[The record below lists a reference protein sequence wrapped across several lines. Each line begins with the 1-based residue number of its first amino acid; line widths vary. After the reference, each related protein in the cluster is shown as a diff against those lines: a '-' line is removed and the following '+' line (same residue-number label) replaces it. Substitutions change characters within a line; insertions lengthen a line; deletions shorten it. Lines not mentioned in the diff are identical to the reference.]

1 MSNPSGEYLSQ
12 GENAAVLRDV
22 TGQHQSNIIGN
33 VEDEEFA
40 AGIEDLQLGSN
51 NKAL

>member
-22 TGQHQSNIIGN
+22 TGQHQPNIIGN
-33 VEDEEFA
+33 VDDEEFSDDMDVMQ
-40 AGIEDLQLGSN
+40 I
-51 NKAL
+51 